1 MTADAHE
8 VELAVTDVAWPTT
21 RRLPHST
28 AGGVSTYA
36 PLVRVRAAGVV
47 LGAWPALV
55 AFGVVAAL
63 IVQPLLAARRG
74 LSATLVFLIAALPV
88 S

>member
-8 VELAVTDVAWPTT
+8 VELAVTDGAWPMT
-21 RRLPHST
+21 RRLPLST
-28 AGGVSTYA
+28 EGGVSTYA
-36 PLVRVRAAGVV
+36 LLVRVRAAGVV

-63 IVQPLLAARRG
+63 ILPYRCVACLLRLAGAK
-74 LSATLVFLIAALPV
+74 V
-88 S
+88 

>member
-1 MTADAHE
+1 M
-8 VELAVTDVAWPTT
+8 T
-21 RRLPHST
+21 RRLPLST
-28 AGGVSTYA
+28 EGGVSTYA
-36 PLVRVRAAGVV
+36 LLVRVRAAGVV

-63 IVQPLLAARRG
+63 IVQPRLAAGRG
-74 LSATLVFLIAALPV
+74 LSATLVFLSAALPV